1 MSRVTLE
8 IGALRLHFESPEDM
22 DAQLGRM
29 GELVSVK
36 EMAAMIGVSERTVQ
50 SWKHLADF
58 PRTENGAVTRAAFL
72 QFLFRANPPQ
82 NPAKSRN

>member
-1 MSRVTLE
+1 MSRVTME

-29 GELVSVK
+29 GETVSNK

-50 SWKHLADF
+50 SWKHLPDF

-72 QFLFRANPPQ
+72 EFVFRK
-82 NPAKSRN
+82 NPAKSRK